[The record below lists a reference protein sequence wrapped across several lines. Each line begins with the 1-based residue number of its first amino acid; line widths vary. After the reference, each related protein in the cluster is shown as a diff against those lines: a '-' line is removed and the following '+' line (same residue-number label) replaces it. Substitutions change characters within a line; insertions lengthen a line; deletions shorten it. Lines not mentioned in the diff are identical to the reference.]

1 MLYTLSYKKQV
12 VKKALSAGVV
22 GSDICRKLHISSSSL
37 YSWIRLYGAEMRSQ
51 AEEIDLGLLL
61 DDEPVDVDDLL
72 RAADT
77 RLLGAA
83 TGSTSLASHIDAL
96 GRTGKTVAAF
106 TDRDKFAVVK
116 TVRALSTDKRGAF
129 LRRHGLDDRHIAL
142 WEEEL
147 IAMSKTT
154 ITHDE
159 YTKKL
164 EEENKQLKKQL
175 AAAERDKHELEV
187 IIELKKK
194 YPTLFMPGGDEK

>member
-1 MLYTLSYKKQV
+1 MLYPLSFKKQV
-12 VKKALSAGVV
+12 VRKALSAGVV
-22 GSDICRKLHISSSSL
+22 GSDLCRKLHISGSAL
-37 YSWIRLYGAEMRSQ
+37 HAWKKLYGAEMQSQ
-51 AEEIDLGLLL
+51 AEEMDLGLLL
-61 DDEPVDVDDLL
+61 DEEPVDVDELL
-72 RAADT
+72 READT
-77 RLLGAA
+77 KQLGEA
-83 TGSTSLASHIDAL
+83 TGSALLASHIDAL
-96 GRTGKTVAAF
+96 ARTGKTVAAF

-129 LRRHGLDDRHIAL
+129 LRRHGLDDRHITL

-147 IAMSKTT
+147 IVMSKNS

-164 EEENKQLKKQL
+164 EEENKLLKKQL

-194 YPTLFMPGGDEK
+194 YPTLFKPDGDEK